1 MKMFSW
7 ENPHSKAVIFSSDFP
22 CLITRGCVILNHPS
36 TAILSL
42 SYFMIREKPIMKN
55 SICRYYKPESCS
67 SGLAINLPISL
78 VLQFMGHPGFA
89 RCDSSTR
96 WALQKLWYIDHL
108 ICHKTILVSPINQLS
123 RKKGPINVT
132 LYNIYHMLP
141 CIIRKISQGINSI
154 NLVGWSSS
162 VTADPFLSH
171 FDMSPRQKYCS
182 DTKSTGTFN
191 YPLVMTN
198 SLPWYRW
205 PIYAHRNRW
214 STWVYLLKM
223 VIFHG
228 YVK

>member
-1 MKMFSW
+1 MSSTRQCLSLSCSTDNSRSSCPNRCLPQHVLVIASGETLHDHGKWKFPLSQW
-7 ENPHSKAVIFSSDFP
+7 RCFHGKIPTLKAVIFSSDFP

-108 ICHKTILVSPINQLS
+108 ICHKPYWFHQLINWAV
-123 RKKGPINVT
+123 KKG
-132 LYNIYHMLP
+132 L
-141 CIIRKISQGINSI
+141 
-154 NLVGWSSS
+154 
-162 VTADPFLSH
+162 
-171 FDMSPRQKYCS
+171 
-182 DTKSTGTFN
+182 
-191 YPLVMTN
+191 
-198 SLPWYRW
+198 
-205 PIYAHRNRW
+205 
-214 STWVYLLKM
+214 
-223 VIFHG
+223 
-228 YVK
+228 